1 MDSRA
6 FLLQQGDLAG
16 ARRMVAR
23 ESATGELTATVAY
36 LGNYY
41 DLGWV
46 LDSALS
52 ARLLATRPD
61 AFYADTGAW
70 AFVLAQQYGFAGDR
84 ARQRAYADTAR
95 AAFSGDLA
103 VETEPDPQRHMFL
116 GLALAYLGRDAE
128 AVKEGER
135 AIAIASAVPGGRYD
149 PYLDHQLARV
159 YLAAGQPERAL
170 DMLERLLAEPYF
182 VTPAWLRIDPNFAP
196 LRGNPRFER
205 LAAGSGAPIA

>member
-1 MDSRA
+1 
-6 FLLQQGDLAG
+6 
-16 ARRMVAR
+16 MVER
-23 ESATGELTATVAY
+23 ESATGEPTATAAY

-61 AFYADTGAW
+61 AFYADTGTW
-70 AFVLAQQYGFAGDR
+70 AIVLAQQYGFAGDR

-95 AAFSGDLA
+95 AAFSGELA
-103 VETEPDPQRHMFL
+103 VATEPDPQRHMFL

-135 AIAIASAVPGGRYD
+135 AMAIASAGPGGRRD
-149 PYLDHQLARV
+149 PYFDHQLARV

-170 DMLERLLAEPYF
+170 DMLERVLAEPYF

-205 LAAGSGAPIA
+205 LLAGAGPPIA